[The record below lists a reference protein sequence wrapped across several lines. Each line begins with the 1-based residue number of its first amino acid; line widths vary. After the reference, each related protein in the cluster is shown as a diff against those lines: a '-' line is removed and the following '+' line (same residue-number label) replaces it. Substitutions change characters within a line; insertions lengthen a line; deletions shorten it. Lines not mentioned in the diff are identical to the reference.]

1 MENDIRR
8 EWEKE
13 VEFAKCM
20 SGQMYDTKIP
30 ARDAAHQAAN
40 DICWEFNNTKPSD
53 VKRREELIRKLF
65 NKVGKNVYVEPFIWV
80 GFGTNIEV
88 GDNFFANNCCNFMDP
103 GKITFGNDVFVGA
116 NCGFYTA
123 HHPIGTELRN
133 KYYEWAFPIT
143 VGDNVWFGSD
153 CTVVPGVTI
162 GSNVVVAAGSVIVH
176 DVPDNCGVA
185 GNPAKVVKQLLPDGT
200 TRAEREV

>member
-1 MENDIRR
+1 
-8 EWEKE
+8 
-13 VEFAKCM
+13 
-20 SGQMYDTKIP
+20 
-30 ARDAAHQAAN
+30 
-40 DICWEFNNTKPSD
+40 
-53 VKRREELIRKLF
+53 
-65 NKVGKNVYVEPFIWV
+65 
-80 GFGTNIEV
+80 
-88 GDNFFANNCCNFMDP
+88 MDP

-133 KYYEWAFPIT
+133 QYYEWAFPIT

-176 DVPDNCGVA
+176 DVPDNCVVA
-185 GNPAKVVKQLLPDGT
+185 GNPAKVVKQLSPDGT